1 MKNNIQTIKN
11 LQTQIKGLEVDLRA
25 FEVECEELVNAICE
39 WMARNHK
46 PYTIIGYV
54 GASIE
59 VYSDGNYHWNGLLCR
74 NTLDKVEE
82 KFITYLEE
90 ERATLKM
97 RF

>member
-11 LQTQIKGLEVDLRA
+11 LQTQIKGLEMDLRA
-25 FEVECEELVNAICE
+25 FEVEREELVNAICE
-39 WMARNHK
+39 WMARNRK
-46 PYTIIGYV
+46 QYTIIGYV
-54 GASIE
+54 GASI
-59 VYSDGNYHWNGLLCR
+59 VVNSDGSYHWNGPLCR